1 MAKGRTEMELA
12 ITSIMQMH
20 EVEEHIKD
28 MYVTLNV
35 NELTET
41 FVRELAERVKESKGK
56 TTLRIKVLDA
66 ENDVSV
72 QMYSKTFKVAV
83 KDIAAFCNDNDIKY
97 QIK

>member
-1 MAKGRTEMELA
+1 MELM

-28 MYVTLNV
+28 MYVTLEV

-41 FVRELAERVKESKGK
+41 FVRELTERIKESKGK
-56 TTLRIKVLDA
+56 TILRIKVRDN
-66 ENDVSV
+66 ESDVAV
-72 QMYSKTFKVAV
+72 QMYSNTYKILPRDMVA
-83 KDIAAFCNDNDIKY
+83 FFEDNGISKEKY